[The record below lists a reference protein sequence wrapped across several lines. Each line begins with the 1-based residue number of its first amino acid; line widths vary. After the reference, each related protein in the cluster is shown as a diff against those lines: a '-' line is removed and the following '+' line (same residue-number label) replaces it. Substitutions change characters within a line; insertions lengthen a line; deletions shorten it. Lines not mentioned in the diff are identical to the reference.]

1 MTTLPDDARGALA
14 ALSEIAAALNSAR
27 APEAVLD
34 AVLTQA
40 MAVLDAERGFVLLD
54 TTGDGDAPTGA
65 PGAMPFEV
73 RASRNVSDADLAGL
87 RSLSTSVVEEVLRTG
102 EPVLVFEAAEDA
114 RYGGVES
121 VVLQHIQSIACVPL
135 RLRERQI
142 GAVYLDAVHRRGR
155 FTREHLP
162 FLRAVADQAA
172 IAVEHARRVA
182 ALREENARLRREAQT
197 RHGFGEM
204 IGRSAAMESLFETLS
219 RVLDTDV
226 TVLIEGESGTGK
238 ELVARGLHY
247 DGPRADR
254 PFVSLFCGSL
264 PDDLLESELFGHI
277 RGAFTGATADKKGLF
292 ETADGGTIFLDEVG
306 DLSPKLQTALLRVLQ
321 TGEVKRVGEASTRRV
336 DVRVVSATNRPLAD
350 LAEDGRFR
358 EDLMYR
364 LNTIRVEVPPLRR
377 RRQDVPLL
385 AHHFLERYAVG
396 TRARVEG
403 FTPEAVDALAGYRWP
418 GNVRELENTVER
430 AVVLARG
437 ALVGTDDLRLPE
449 TAPNATADR
458 LAFEPGMTVKEAER
472 ALAERTLDALD
483 GNVSETARMLGV
495 SRRWLQYRLR
505 EWRDDDPDSLTR
517 PGGTPERP
525 AADR

>member
-1 MTTLPDDARGALA
+1 MTALPDDARGAFA

-54 TTGDGDAPTGA
+54 TAGDAANGHV

-73 RASRNVSDADLAGL
+73 RASRNVSDEDLAGL

-142 GAVYLDAVHRRGR
+142 GAVYLDAVKRRGR
-155 FTREHLP
+155 FTRDHLP

-204 IGRSAAMESLFETLS
+204 IGRSAAMEDLFETLG

-264 PDDLLESELFGHI
+264 PDDLLESELFGHV

-321 TGEVKRVGEASTRRV
+321 TGEVKRVGEATTRRV

-437 ALVGTDDLRLPE
+437 ALVGPDDLRLPGS
-449 TAPNATADR
+449 AASDDSALD
-458 LAFEPGMTVKEAER
+458 FEPGLTVKEAER
-472 ALAERTLDALD
+472 RLAERTLDALD

-505 EWRDDDPDSLTR
+505 EWRDD
-517 PGGTPERP
+517 P
-525 AADR
+525 AAVDAPSADR